1 MRRRHV
7 VFGVFATLLVG
18 ALAGG
23 CAAPVG
29 GQASDSQPRVI
40 GSLAGTG
47 VDRGSATTV
56 APPTR
61 RKAAPRHTR
70 AKKHR
75 SAPPVTSSVA
85 PPPAAPTTPPP
96 TTPPASHPAPK
107 HSTAPTKPTH
117 SSSPV
122 ASLPEFAM
130 CLSFYQL
137 AREPNAAFRQ
147 LPRHA
152 SLSSRARVGRSYTST
167 YRQMSRV
174 LQHAGLPRQDV
185 VRVRGV
191 AVMRAMDAIARAL
204 PSGHAV
210 SNRALRQALVELSRV
225 CSR

>member
-137 AREPNAAFRQ
+137 AREPNAA
-147 LPRHA
+147 
-152 SLSSRARVGRSYTST
+152 